1 MKKPH
6 PGTSKTRSHAEE
18 IELSLLKLY
27 GVIVGG
33 KDLRHLLGYKT
44 GDAFRQAVKHNRIP
58 FPTFIMEGR
67 RMRMART
74 HDIAKWLASIDESD
88 CTVSEKLKMPER

>member
-1 MKKPH
+1 MNKLPYDESRL
-6 PGTSKTRSHAEE
+6 TVRAEE
-18 IELSLLKLY
+18 FELCLIKLY

-44 GDAFRQAVKHNRIP
+44 GSAFRLAVMRNQIP

-74 HDIAKWLASIDESD
+74 HDIAKWLASIEADLDSIKRNNKTED
-88 CTVSEKLKMPER
+88 